1 MRKLLEVYKSLHV
14 DKRNAEL
21 EIVPFKYNMQLDEF
35 GKSKAKGH
43 DLQLYDVHSE
53 AAFYS
58 VKGVCDKTY
67 RVFAFIGKP
76 TTPMPKNGY
85 PAVVLAHG
93 GAGIAYF
100 EWVEHWVS
108 RGYVAIAPDL
118 GGHYAKNGLERNLP
132 NEIGSPE
139 GEVERMG
146 SFFQTND
153 VENSWMYFGVTAL
166 GTAINALQEYTKID
180 MEKLALV
187 GISWGGVL
195 SLHTAGVE
203 PRFKAVSII
212 YSSAFITNTTW
223 AMETHNVKSL
233 MARELSIYGEYLDP
247 SASIEGIRCPIL
259 FTAGMDDVAF
269 TMLNRKLTI
278 DKIQSC
284 KTFAFRPHF
293 VHGHWEGWTPMESYL
308 FTDVALGISSALPSI
323 SMDVTDG
330 VARIEIQNAQEKCK
344 IYVCYTTE
352 MLDRQVNQSYEEIQV
367 DLTDAECIFE
377 LPNGTTACFARYI
390 MKDGASFSTNLI
402 MV

>member
-58 VKGVCDKTY
+58 VKGACDKTY

-93 GAGIAYF
+93 GAGVAYF

-132 NEIGSPE
+132 NDIGSPE
-139 GEVERMG
+139 GKVERMG

-180 MEKLALV
+180 MEKLALI

-203 PRFKAVSII
+203 PRFKAVSVI
-212 YSSAFITNTTW
+212 YSSAYITHTTW
-223 AMETHNVKSL
+223 AMESHNVKSL
-233 MARELSIYGEYLDP
+233 TESELSTYREYLDS
-247 SASIEGIRCPIL
+247 SASIEGINCPIL
-259 FTAGMDDVAF
+259 FTAGMDDPAF
-269 TMLNRKLTI
+269 TMLNRKATI
-278 DKIQSC
+278 DKISSS

-308 FTDVALGISSALPSI
+308 FTDAVFGISPALPSI
-323 SMDVTDG
+323 SLDVTDG
-330 VARIEIQNAQEKCK
+330 TAQIALQNVGEQCEA
-344 IYVCYTTE
+344 YVCYTTE
-352 MLDRQVNQSYEEIQV
+352 SMDRQINQNYEEIQV
-367 DLTDAECIFE
+367 DLTDGVCVAA
-377 LPNGTTACFARYI
+377 LPEGATACFVRYV
-390 MKDGASFSTNLI
+390 MQDGASFSTDVKVL
-402 MV
+402 